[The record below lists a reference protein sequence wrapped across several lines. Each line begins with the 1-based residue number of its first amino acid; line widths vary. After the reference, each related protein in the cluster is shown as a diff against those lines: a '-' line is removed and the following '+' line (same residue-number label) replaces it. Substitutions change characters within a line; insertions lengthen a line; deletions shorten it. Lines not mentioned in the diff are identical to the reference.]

1 MSGIADPTP
10 NPTID
15 TARLPTLLNR
25 VRLPTV
31 ARLWQAIAETCD
43 RESWPG
49 AKTLATPLE
58 RDRRTGAMTNRP
70 APPNRTSGAETR
82 KRH

>member
-31 ARLWQAIAETCD
+31 ARLWQATAETRD
-43 RESWPG
+43 RES
-49 AKTLATPLE
+49 
-58 RDRRTGAMTNRP
+58 
-70 APPNRTSGAETR
+70 
-82 KRH
+82 